1 MGLSSS
7 SLALVDSVV
16 VVVVVVVIV
25 VLVLE
30 AGRRNLLLE
39 EPPSVLRGGSVVAR
53 TRSPWTVESEEVE
66 LSFLSLKVG
75 GVYLLAPLILDEGL
89 ARVRV
94 PSSPSSS
101 WEFSTFRPCFC
112 LGLNRPR
119 PTKRDE
125 RVLFRDGILTL
136 DLV

>member
-7 SLALVDSVV
+7 SLALVDS

-30 AGRRNLLLE
+30 AGRRNLLLEE

-101 WEFSTFRPCFC
+101 WEFSTFRPCFSC

>member
-7 SLALVDSVV
+7 SLALVDS
-16 VVVVVVVIV
+16 VVVIV

-39 EPPSVLRGGSVVAR
+39 EPPPSVLRGGSVVAR
-53 TRSPWTVESEEVE
+53 TRSPWTVESDE

-89 ARVRV
+89 ARVRAGA

-101 WEFSTFRPCFC
+101 WEFSTFRPCFSC
-112 LGLNRPR
+112 LGLNRSR

>member
-16 VVVVVVVIV
+16 MVVIV
-25 VLVLE
+25 VVLILE

-53 TRSPWTVESEEVE
+53 TRSPWSVESEEVE

-89 ARVRV
+89 ARVRAGA

-101 WEFSTFRPCFC
+101 WELSTFRPCFSC

-136 DLV
+136 VLV